1 LGVTITHK
9 ISPIWCRAVL
19 SALLIALLV
28 WPTSLSAD
36 STQSGAAAFTGRAT
50 VVRATVRGITTA
62 ISDTRPLPASGGAP
76 LPSVGAPGLLTADVA
91 HATTVGH
98 AERARSEASVAD
110 LSLTVGGNTI
120 AAGTLRSSAM
130 AVCMSRARSRVNA
143 STTPMRTVPHDSV
156 PTWAATSRSGNFFFD
171 CISPVLIRGQEES

>member
-62 ISDTRPLPASGGAP
+62 ISDTRPLPAAHSAQQAP
-76 LPSVGAPGLLTADVA
+76 LPSVGVPGLQTADVA
-91 HATTVGH
+91 HATTVGQ
-98 AERARSEASVAD
+98 AERARSEASLAD
-110 LSLTVGGNTI
+110 LSITVGCNRI

-130 AVCMSRARSRVNA
+130 AVSTSRARSPVNA
-143 STTPMRTVPHDSV
+143 STTLMRTVAHDSG
-156 PTWAATSRSGNFFFD
+156 PMWAATSCSGNFFFD
-171 CISPVLIRGQEES
+171 RISPVLTGG